1 MSGLLADR
9 IDLPRGE
16 QVGEWASAS
25 SVRTLSVAVGDQ
37 VVNALPQFLT
47 VEEAASVVR
56 IGRTAAYQ
64 LAARYEATDG
74 REGLPVVR
82 FGRLLRVPRARLEDW
97 AGGPLDAP
105 SDTDDRLSDRTAS
118 RTESAQGP
126 PPRRN
131 VQAKRCARQPQLPFE
146 S

>member
-1 MSGLLADR
+1 M
-9 IDLPRGE
+9 
-16 QVGEWASAS
+16 
-25 SVRTLSVAVGDQ
+25 RTGSVAVGDQ
-37 VVNALPQFLT
+37 VVNVLPQFLT

-64 LAARYEATDG
+64 LAALYEATDG

-97 AGGPLDAP
+97 AGGPLAAP
-105 SDTDDRLSDRTAS
+105 SDDNEPPPDRTAS
-118 RTESAQGP
+118 KTAAAQEEP
-126 PPRRN
+126 RRRN

>member
-1 MSGLLADR
+1 M
-9 IDLPRGE
+9 
-16 QVGEWASAS
+16 
-25 SVRTLSVAVGDQ
+25 
-37 VVNALPQFLT
+37 NALPQFLT

-82 FGRLLRVPRARLEDW
+82 FGRLLRVPRARLEAW
-97 AGGPLDAP
+97 AGGPLDAL
-105 SDTDDRLSDRTAS
+105 SDDNEPPPDRTAS
-118 RTESAQGP
+118 RTEPAQAP
-126 PPRRN
+126 SPRRN